1 MGRILLLCRL
11 AGRDLRRRPAQAALM
26 LLAIMAAT
34 TTLTL
39 ALALHGVT
47 SRPYQQ
53 TRAATAAPDVVAQ
66 LISGPHGLRVQR
78 NAGPEPAQVQALVHA
93 PGVTG
98 YSGPYPVIGVILRAR
113 GISTV
118 AEAEGRNQA
127 PASIDQPKLT
137 RGSWVRGGGVV
148 IERTFADALG
158 VRTGDRITL
167 NGRPSPVAGIASPA
181 PTPPY
186 PNLCHTGCSF
196 SIGQLLPQEQQ
207 TKPGLIWLTQPDARS
222 LATAPLSFLLNLRL
236 KDPASAQAFASA
248 HDSRNPA
255 PTAPFLVS
263 WQAVRTADGLLVTDE
278 QQV

>member
-113 GISTV
+113 GIAAV
-118 AEAEGRNQA
+118 AEAEGRNQ
-127 PASIDQPKLT
+127 PAVPADPGGDG
-137 RGSWVRGGGVV
+137 RAGRGGRTQQRPARPAGAA
-148 IERTFADALG
+148 ERRPGARPGAG
-158 VRTGDRITL
+158 AGSCSRGDRL
-167 NGRPSPVAGIASPA
+167 QRE
-181 PTPPY
+181 
-186 PNLCHTGCSF
+186 H
-196 SIGQLLPQEQQ
+196 E
-207 TKPGLIWLTQPDARS
+207 
-222 LATAPLSFLLNLRL
+222 
-236 KDPASAQAFASA
+236 
-248 HDSRNPA
+248 
-255 PTAPFLVS
+255 
-263 WQAVRTADGLLVTDE
+263 
-278 QQV
+278 